1 MIKSYDESIGRLTN
15 ITNKNLLHFLNKN
28 LERFNITTEQW
39 TVLFNLSNQ
48 NKISQKSLAKI
59 SNKDQPTLT
68 RILDI
73 LERKNLIERHHSKED
88 RRSFVLHI
96 TENGLIL
103 KENILPFIEDLF
115 RDILKGVSP
124 EDLNIYI
131 CVLLQ
136 INKNIDNLK

>member
-1 MIKSYDESIGRLTN
+1 MKSYDESIGRLTN

-28 LERFNITTEQW
+28 LEKFNITTEQW

-59 SNKDQPTLT
+59 TNKDQPTLT

-73 LERKNLIERHHSKED
+73 LERKNLIERHPSKED
-88 RRSFVLHI
+88 RRSFLLHI

-103 KENILPFIEDLF
+103 KENILPFIENLF
-115 RDILKGVSP
+115 RDILKGISP